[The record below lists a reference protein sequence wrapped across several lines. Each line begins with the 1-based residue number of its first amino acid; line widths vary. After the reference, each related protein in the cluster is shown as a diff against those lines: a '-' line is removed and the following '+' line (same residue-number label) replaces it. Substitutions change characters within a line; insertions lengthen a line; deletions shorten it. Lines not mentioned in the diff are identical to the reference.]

1 VLHAARAVL
10 QQQPCALTAVL
21 GPNRRPESGKPEM
34 LGLSAYP
41 HAAWQAY
48 NLALAAHPIFTKCM
62 TSLTCF
68 ILSDTVAQL
77 PSGKV
82 PYSPPRPPMPG
93 PRARC
98 LPQQGSAAE
107 HARAPRSLTPCG
119 LRALRR
125 LAFWCTHPP
134 AMCGTTSWTTMSTP
148 ASRPGATLGPPIDR
162 YLLNSFLFAEAWRVC
177 NMGLA
182 LSQP

>member
-1 VLHAARAVL
+1 
-10 QQQPCALTAVL
+10 
-21 GPNRRPESGKPEM
+21 M

-82 PYSPPRPPMPG
+82 PYPPPQPPIPG
-93 PRARC
+93 PAFAAC
-98 LPQQGSAAE
+98 LSKGRRLS
-107 HARAPRSLTPCG
+107 ARALRSLMPCG

-125 LAFWCTHPP
+125 LASWCTHPP

-148 ASRPGATLGPPIDR
+148 ASRPGATLDTTTERYHLLCVYWERLDVSVPCAHSHDRSRTRCALQRSTGPH
-162 YLLNSFLFAEAWRVC
+162 LH
-177 NMGLA
+177 A
-182 LSQP
+182 L